1 MKFAILAVLR
11 SIAAPLP
18 LNVSHSGSSVQFSWT
33 GSFKLQSQPN
43 QLAAGLGSN
52 WFDYPNGDTSPVTVT
67 VNPTQPSVFFR
78 LISSQ

>member
-1 MKFAILAVLR
+1 MKYATVALLL
-11 SIAAPLP
+11 SIAAPP
-18 LNVSHSGSSVQFSWT
+18 TLNVSRSSSSLQFTWT
-33 GSFKLQSQPN
+33 ASFKLQSQTN
-43 QLAAGLGSN
+43 QLADGLGSN